1 MYAKST
7 GFLKF
12 FEIMKFLFSNSSYNL
27 VSISYNCENTLVFF
41 IKISIT
47 HDLTLQIPMTDT
59 SDFVANHTSSM
70 VGRSSEPDE
79 MMTAD
84 DSSLNKYVSNISRY
98 VYI

>member
-1 MYAKST
+1 
-7 GFLKF
+7 
-12 FEIMKFLFSNSSYNL
+12 
-27 VSISYNCENTLVFF
+27 
-41 IKISIT
+41 
-47 HDLTLQIPMTDT
+47 MTDT
-59 SDFVANHTSSM
+59 SDFVADYTSSM

>member
-59 SDFVANHTSSM
+59 SDFVA